1 MIVGGEVEDFGL
13 GDGALLVRSH
23 HLRGSE
29 EDAREIG
36 HLGPRHAIRGK
47 RTCGAGR
54 HAAQAFKVPLGS
66 GAGVHIV

>member
-47 RTCGAGR
+47 DVWSREARSAGIQGSVGLWGAY
-54 HAAQAFKVPLGS
+54 
-66 GAGVHIV
+66 IV